1 MAVVRRS
8 PLAEQDFREI
18 WRYIA
23 QDNPDAA
30 DRLLRRIDE
39 KLELYAERPNMGT
52 NRSRLAR
59 GLRSF
64 PVGNYIVFYRVVAEG
79 IELVRVLHGMRR
91 LRSLLREK
99 KPPENDAG
107 AGEN

>member
-1 MAVVRRS
+1 MAEIRRA
-8 PLAEQDFREI
+8 PLAEEDFREI
-18 WRYIA
+18 WRHIA

-30 DRLLRRIDE
+30 DGLLRRIDE

-64 PVGNYIVFYRVVAEG
+64 PVGNYLVFYRVIPEG

-91 LRSLLREK
+91 LRSLLRGKSGGEG
-99 KPPENDAG
+99 G
-107 AGEN
+107 APAA